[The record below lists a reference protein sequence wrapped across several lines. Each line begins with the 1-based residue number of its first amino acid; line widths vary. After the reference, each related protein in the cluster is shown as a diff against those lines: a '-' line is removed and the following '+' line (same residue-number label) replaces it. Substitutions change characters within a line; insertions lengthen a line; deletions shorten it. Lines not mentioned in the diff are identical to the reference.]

1 MVWQGDGVMD
11 GWWDEVDGQIEKV
24 LFRSGGMSPSD
35 LAGEVGLS
43 EAATVSL
50 LARLAAEGRVRIAR
64 VEPGEP
70 SSS

>member
-1 MVWQGDGVMD
+1 MD

-24 LFRSGGMSPSD
+24 LFRSGGMSPAD

-64 VEPGEP
+64 VEPGQP
-70 SSS
+70 SGS